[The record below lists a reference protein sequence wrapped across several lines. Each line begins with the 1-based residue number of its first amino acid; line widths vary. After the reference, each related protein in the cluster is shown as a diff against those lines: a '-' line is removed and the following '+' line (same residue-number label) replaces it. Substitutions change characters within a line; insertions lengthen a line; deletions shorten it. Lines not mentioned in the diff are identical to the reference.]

1 VLRFG
6 ADIELGSPRVGLEAV
21 TPIQAVSPAQAMTTV
36 QAVAAIK
43 AVAAIEAVTASGLHE
58 SFPS

>member
-1 VLRFG
+1 MFPERRLEAVAFQAVAFQAVTLQAVTLQAVSF
-6 ADIELGSPRVGLEAV
+6 EAV
-21 TPIQAVSPAQAMTTV
+21 TPV

-43 AVAAIEAVTASGLHE
+43 AVTASGLHE